1 MKQQVIST
9 SELYYSEDDT
19 FFQKRWYKELHDKID
34 AGETSYYE
42 DSEINPLWD
51 NHMVKYS
58 PDRKRLLGEMPR
70 GIDKYDIKEGT
81 EIIFGIGHSSSDS
94 LLRITIPDSVSAI
107 IEDTFCG
114 CEKLEE
120 VILGN
125 GLKLIGDRAFA
136 GCGFQEIFIP
146 QNVRIIGESCF
157 CENENLKSVYLPAG
171 IEAISEDSFQDCES
185 LENIF
190 VPKGSIEKF
199 KALLPKNAEL
209 ITEIGESEWKTI
221 ESSKTY
227 SGYSLNHKLD
237 NKWTTYSGKLIPL
250 QDEEEI
256 YEDPF
261 TNHYSEDEVDDFYG
275 MTDGMKGDL
284 W

>member
-1 MKQQVIST
+1 MVHQIIST
-9 SELYYSEDDT
+9 SEMYFNEDNI
-19 FFQKRWYKELHDKID
+19 FLREEWYKELHDKIN

-42 DSEINPLWD
+42 DCEVDPLWD
-51 NHMVKYS
+51 NYMVKYS
-58 PDRKRLLGEMPR
+58 PDKKRLFGEMPR

-81 EIIFGIGHSSSDS
+81 EIIFGIGHRVSDS
-94 LLRITIPDSVSAI
+94 LLRITIPDSVSVI
-107 IEDTFCG
+107 MENVFCG
-114 CEKLEE
+114 CGKLKE
-120 VILGN
+120 VILGD
-125 GLKLIGDRAFA
+125 GLKIIGDTAFA
-136 GCGFQEIFIP
+136 GCCFQEIFIP
-146 QNVRIIGESCF
+146 QNVKIIGESCF
-157 CENENLKSVYLPAG
+157 CENDNLKSVYLPAG

-185 LENIF
+185 LENIY
-190 VPKGSIEKF
+190 VPKGSVEKF
-199 KALLPKNAEL
+199 KALLPENAEL

-261 TNHYSEDEVDDFYG
+261 INHYSEDEADNFYG
-275 MTDGMKGDL
+275 MTDGMEGDL